1 MHGHGQKGKD
11 ALVISC
17 EFGSGDDANAWR
29 KSSKEADN
37 KKEFLL
43 QLRK

>member
-29 KSSKEADN
+29 ISTNEAD
-37 KKEFLL
+37 KDEDFLL
-43 QLRK
+43 